1 MSFYLT
7 VVMLFIVF
15 RRRPV
20 IMLLELVCLLYIL
33 VKTRDIHIFLS
44 MRQPQMLEDKYIT
57 LRYFDDEGKF
67 CIFMIALP
75 IFIISMTAALSVIVQ
90 MLKQIIKSGSELKK
104 KQ

>member
-1 MSFYLT
+1 
-7 VVMLFIVF
+7 
-15 RRRPV
+15 
-20 IMLLELVCLLYIL
+20 
-33 VKTRDIHIFLS
+33 
-44 MRQPQMLEDKYIT
+44 MLEDKYIT